1 MCLINNLRDE
11 PKFRLAVDYI
21 AGVNK
26 SLSNYAIY
34 CDMAFTPSIGE
45 YTVAKGKSH
54 GYLLPTSIGDKPGGR
69 LSVGTADPVT
79 GEQAIEIVYTEGWAS
94 EDDRNGFFASP
105 FFLKWDEWDQ
115 ELLRNTVRS
124 AKRIF
129 RPYYRKRKFDVED
142 DGGPG
147 ASDIF
152 MKGLKER
159 FRTQPGANFL
169 PWWKRNR
176 LRTSPFNA
184 DGQLCKKE
192 D

>member
-1 MCLINNLRDE
+1 LRDE

-21 AGVNK
+21 AGINK

-34 CDMAFTPSIGE
+34 CDMAFMPSIGE
-45 YTVAKGKSH
+45 FTVKSGKSH
-54 GYLLPTSIGDKPGGR
+54 GFLRPTELSDKPGGR
-69 LSVGTADPVT
+69 LVIGLPDPVT
-79 GEQAIEIVYTEGWAS
+79 GEQEISIDFTEGWAS

-115 ELLRNTVRS
+115 ELLRNTVRV

-129 RPYYRKRKFDVED
+129 RPYYRRRKFDPAGED
-142 DGGPG
+142 GPG
-147 ASDIF
+147 AADIF
-152 MKGLKER
+152 TKGLKER
-159 FRTQPGANFL
+159 FRLTPGANFL

-184 DGQLCKKE
+184 EGQLCKKE